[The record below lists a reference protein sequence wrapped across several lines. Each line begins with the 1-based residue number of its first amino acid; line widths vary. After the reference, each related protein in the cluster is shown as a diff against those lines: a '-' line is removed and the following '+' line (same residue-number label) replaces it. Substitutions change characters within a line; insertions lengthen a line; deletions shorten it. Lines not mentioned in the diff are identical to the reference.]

1 VAVKHES
8 GLKTRDEILRLAIAA
23 IEKGGESAVHVKD
36 IADEAN
42 VAVTS
47 IYHFFGS
54 RDGLI
59 VAAQSQR
66 YVEGFVVA
74 TAEFGA
80 AIRACNS
87 RDEFRLLIRA
97 VNAEV
102 FIPARADVRAMRL
115 NVIGSTQGRPELAKA
130 IREIQEKSIRD
141 LADAAKPA
149 AERGWI
155 PEESLFLAISAWH
168 QSSVFGYGMLEVGGS
183 VPEDLDWKHVY
194 LKALEIMIFGDYLES

>member
-1 VAVKHES
+1 MPLSKISPFVFLV
-8 GLKTRDEILRLAIAA
+8 ILSVIIPKFAFQRLVFI
-23 IEKGGESAVHVKD
+23 
-36 IADEAN
+36 
-42 VAVTS
+42 
-47 IYHFFGS
+47 
-54 RDGLI
+54 
-59 VAAQSQR
+59 SQL
-66 YVEGFVVA
+66 F
-74 TAEFGA
+74 
-80 AIRACNS
+80 
-87 RDEFRLLIRA
+87 DEFRLLIRA

-155 PEESLFLAISAWH
+155 PEESLFLAIAAWH

-183 VPEDLDWKHVY
+183 VPEELDWKHVY